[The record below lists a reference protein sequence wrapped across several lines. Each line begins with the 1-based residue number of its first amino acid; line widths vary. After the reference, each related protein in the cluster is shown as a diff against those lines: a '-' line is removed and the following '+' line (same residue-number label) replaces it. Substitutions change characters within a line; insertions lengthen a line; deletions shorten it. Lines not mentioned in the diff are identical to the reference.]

1 MGSLGW
7 GIEKNPRTLHQSNFC
22 LDSLTPCTVIPMA
35 HSDNTEQNIYLSTP
49 HYPSCKYFFPS
60 DQGDYKDGKG
70 KCLQVW
76 NANRKLKNYKIRAR
90 INYYTTGEWIAVDTL
105 CLE

>member
-1 MGSLGW
+1 
-7 GIEKNPRTLHQSNFC
+7 
-22 LDSLTPCTVIPMA
+22 MA
-35 HSDNTEQNIYLSTP
+35 HSDNTEQKHLFINTALPIMQVLFSQVIKVIT
-49 HYPSCKYFFPS
+49 KM
-60 DQGDYKDGKG
+60 GRE

-105 CLE
+105 CFGVNIVC